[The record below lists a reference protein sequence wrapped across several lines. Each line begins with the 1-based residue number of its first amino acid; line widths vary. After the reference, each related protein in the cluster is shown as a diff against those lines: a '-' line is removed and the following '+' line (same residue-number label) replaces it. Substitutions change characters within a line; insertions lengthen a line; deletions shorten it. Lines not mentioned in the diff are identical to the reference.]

1 LLLTPLGGDLLVYF
15 LLRDLHKLAH
25 HRITSSNRSK
35 GSLAVVHRSLDR
47 PKRQPWRLG
56 WRRADNITN
65 GDFIG
70 ATAGADERRRQ
81 AAAAPR
87 LNTGPVPA
95 HPAQKPSR
103 KLAPSP
109 TSSCSISSTRRVV
122 RFTRQS
128 RHSAGAGNESNTD
141 RTVGTLSTPAPGRPD
156 PRRQGAVALLVTPPS
171 TRTSRPHSRCR
182 AEANGCAPAA
192 PRTAAESGARRVV
205 GGDDGFRA
213 ATQGAGASHRLD
225 AVRLNDADG
234 LTASPIPVESE
245 SDRARQS

>member
-1 LLLTPLGGDLLVYF
+1 MATPDFRVMQSRHSGRSTINAAMSAEYGGMRATLACGVASHAARRRSSRLLP
-15 LLRDLHKLAH
+15 LRDLHKLAH
-25 HRITSSNRSK
+25 HRITSSNRPK
-35 GSLAVVHRSLDR
+35 GSLAVVHQSLDR

-141 RTVGTLSTPAPGRPD
+141 RTVGTLSTPAPLTMRG
-156 PRRQGAVALLVTPPS
+156 
-171 TRTSRPHSRCR
+171 
-182 AEANGCAPAA
+182 A
-192 PRTAAESGARRVV
+192 PRPQASGRRRLARDAPVNENLSTPFPLQGRGQRMRARRTTDS
-205 GGDDGFRA
+205 GGEWGEKSSGR
-213 ATQGAGASHRLD
+213 
-225 AVRLNDADG
+225 
-234 LTASPIPVESE
+234 
-245 SDRARQS
+245 